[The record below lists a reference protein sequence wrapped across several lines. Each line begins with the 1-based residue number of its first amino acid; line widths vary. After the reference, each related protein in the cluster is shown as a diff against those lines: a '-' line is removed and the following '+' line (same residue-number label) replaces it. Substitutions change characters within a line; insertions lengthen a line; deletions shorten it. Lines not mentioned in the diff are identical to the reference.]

1 MQGRMKTMELV
12 SDFDAIKFKDRLTTS
27 MLLQMA
33 IRLTFIVILVA
44 GATYWHITTIYET
57 QVVETLE
64 KYIKERSDKESL
76 IFELAAENHQVFKN
90 NFIDAFNSNINV
102 SDNEFTQRFITQQDG
117 TTRLQAEAFYGLSTA
132 QGDQLKNLT
141 GYIGSQAP
149 IEDQTFRN
157 KVNIS
162 YHLLAQYGPAWTNRF
177 ESLYVAMPE
186 NVALLYWPEL
196 PWGLDAEPQL
206 DITKEQW
213 YTIATQEN
221 NPQRSPVWTGLYF
234 DKTAKDWMVSLETP
248 VDLNSQHLI
257 TIGHDILL
265 VDVIDR
271 IIHDK
276 LEGTYNFLV
285 SVDGQIIVHPN
296 DEKIMKSGA
305 NELPTSTQNDPHLKS
320 MINKI
325 ITASQQTDENVLIN
339 FDETEQAWMAIARIN
354 GPDWLLVTVY
364 PKKLVITAARSTA
377 HFVLIIG
384 LLSLIVE
391 MLMLYFV
398 TLNKVVNPLKM
409 FGRAS
414 AEIGQANYQLVARGD
429 LELPSHRKDE
439 MGILA
444 NVFKSMAGRIFE
456 YSTTLEQKVSER
468 TSELVE
474 SHKRAEIASKA
485 KSNFLAHMSHEV
497 RTPMNAIIGLSQLML
512 KTSLDKRQRDF
523 MEKVLSSSDVL
534 LNTIN
539 DVLDYSKIEANKL
552 TLDEFQFDL
561 RDVLRRV
568 TNISA
573 YKAQSKGVELLL
585 DVDEKVPFHWIGD
598 PTRLGQ
604 ILINL
609 ASNAVKFTEKGEVVI
624 RVKLLE
630 QQGQLST
637 LRFSIID
644 TGIGIDHHRLNQLFS
659 PFTQIDSSITRKYG
673 GTGLGL
679 AICRQLTELMNGRIW
694 VDSEINKGSQFH
706 FTCKIKPNNG
716 SNSQRWPS
724 YNKLKGM
731 QALVV
736 DDNAMAREVLA
747 DILSSLGIEVTTVAD
762 GYAALDELE
771 SATSSDSPYDVVF
784 LDWNI
789 PAINGVET
797 AKKIENNINIKPPV
811 AMLMVT
817 AYDVDR
823 VETDA
828 HQANIK
834 KIISKPV
841 DASGIHDSLAEI
853 FFQEKIPRPTST
865 NRELNLLGSLDL
877 SVLRD
882 SRILVVDDSALNRE
896 VAREFLVDVGIK
908 VSTASNGE
916 QAIRMIKQANY
927 DLVLMDVQMPVMDGL
942 TATQIIREDNQ
953 YKQLPI
959 IAMTAHAS
967 PDDYKRSLDSGMND
981 HLNKPIDHQLLYRT
995 ITRWIDASASI
1006 NQFDADE
1013 PDSYLSFS
1021 EQDKT
1026 SEPTSTEKEDT
1037 FPIELPGFD
1046 TSIGLKRH
1054 NHKADLYLR
1063 MLNLFYKEY
1072 RNIEQE
1078 IREEKS
1084 QGNFTYLHR
1093 LFHTI
1098 KSSAASLGEAT
1109 LSELASTLEK
1119 LMHNLAVPVDKEL
1132 DEKIEQELA
1141 LFFTQFNHSLASLTQ
1156 LQVEESSTIT
1166 SSDVDDSKRVKQL
1179 IHQLNEL
1186 LEDDNAAA
1194 EKLIH
1199 MLKATSATKDH
1210 NDALES
1216 ILLEIQDVDYFSA
1229 SKKLKILAQQIG

>member
-1 MQGRMKTMELV
+1 MHGRMKTMESA
-12 SDFDAIKFKDRLTTS
+12 SDFDAIKLKDRLTTS

-33 IRLTFIVILVA
+33 IRLTFIVVLVA
-44 GATYWHITTIYET
+44 GATYWHITTIYES
-57 QVVETLE
+57 QVVETLK

-90 NFIDAFNSNINV
+90 HFVEAFNSDIDV
-102 SDNEFTQRFITQQDG
+102 SENEFIQRFITQEDG
-117 TTRLQAEAFYGLSTA
+117 TTRLQAETYYGLRTA

-141 GYIGSQAP
+141 AYIGRGAP
-149 IEDQTFRN
+149 VEAQTFRN

-177 ESLYVAMPE
+177 ESLYVSMPE
-186 NVALLYWPEL
+186 NVAMLYWPGL
-196 PWGLDAEPQL
+196 PWGLDADPEL
-206 DITKEQW
+206 DITQEQW
-213 YTIATQEN
+213 YTIATEAN
-221 NPQRSPVWTGLYF
+221 NPQRKPVWTGLYF

-248 VDLNSQHLI
+248 VDLESQHLI

-285 SVDGQIIVHPN
+285 SLDGQIIVHPN
-296 DEKIMKSGA
+296 DEKIMKSGID
-305 NELPTSTQNDPHLKS
+305 ELPTSAQNDPKLKT
-320 MINKI
+320 MVNKI
-325 ITASQQTDENVLIN
+325 ITANQAADENVIIN
-339 FDETEQAWMAIARIN
+339 FDEAEQAWMAIARIK

-364 PKKLVITAARSTA
+364 PQKLVIAAARSTA

-384 LLSLIVE
+384 LFSLVVE
-391 MLMLYFV
+391 MLMLYVV
-398 TLNKVVNPLKM
+398 TLNKVVIPLKM

-414 AEIGQANYQLVARGD
+414 AEIGQANYQLVAGGD

-444 NVFKSMAGRIFE
+444 NVFKSMAARIFE

-585 DVDEKVPFHWIGD
+585 DVDKRVPFHWIGD

-609 ASNAVKFTEKGEVVI
+609 ASNAVKFTEKGEVII

-630 QQGQLST
+630 QQEQLST

-644 TGIGIDHHRLNQLFS
+644 TGIGIDHQRIDQLFS

-679 AICRQLTELMNGRIW
+679 AICRQLTELMSGRIW
-694 VDSEINKGSQFH
+694 VDSEIDKGSQFH
-706 FTCKIKPNNG
+706 FTCKIQPNTGN
-716 SNSQRWPS
+716 NTQRWPS

-747 DILSSLGIEVTTVAD
+747 DILISLGIEVTTVAD
-762 GYAALDELE
+762 GYAAIDELE
-771 SATSSDSPYDVVF
+771 SATSKDNPFDVVF

-797 AKKIENNINIKPPV
+797 AKKIEGNSRIKAPV

-823 VETDA
+823 VESDA

-841 DASGIHDSLAEI
+841 DASGIHDSLVEI
-853 FFQEKIPRPTST
+853 FFQEKISRPVTA
-865 NRELNLLGSLDL
+865 NRELNLLGNLDL
-877 SVLRD
+877 NALRG
-882 SRILVVDDSALNRE
+882 SRVLVVDDSALNRE
-896 VAREFLVDVGIK
+896 VAKEFLVDVGIK

-916 QAIRMIKQANY
+916 EAVNMIKQHSY
-927 DLVLMDVQMPVMDGL
+927 DLVLMDVQMPIMDGL
-942 TATQIIREDNQ
+942 TATQIIRKDIK

-967 PDDYKRSLDSGMND
+967 PDDYKRSLDNGMND
-981 HLNKPIDHQLLYRT
+981 HLNKPIEHQLLYRT
-995 ITRWIDASASI
+995 ITRWIDASATI
-1006 NQFDADE
+1006 NSFDADDPDE
-1013 PDSYLSFS
+1013 PDEYSISN
-1021 EQDKT
+1021 EQAKT
-1026 SEPTSTEKEDT
+1026 EQSDD
-1037 FPIELPGFD
+1037 FPIALSGFD
-1046 TSIGLKRH
+1046 TAIGLKQH
-1054 NHKADLYLR
+1054 NHKTDLYIR
-1063 MLNLFYKEY
+1063 MLNLFYDEY
-1072 RNIEQE
+1072 LNVEQD
-1078 IREEKS
+1078 ILQSKKQRD
-1084 QGNFTYLHR
+1084 FDHLHR

-1098 KSSAASLGEAT
+1098 KSSAASLGEIT
-1109 LSELASTLEK
+1109 LSRLAEQLEK
-1119 LMHNLAVPVDKEL
+1119 L
-1132 DEKIEQELA
+1132 
-1141 LFFTQFNHSLASLTQ
+1141 T
-1156 LQVEESSTIT
+1156 
-1166 SSDVDDSKRVKQL
+1166 
-1179 IHQLNEL
+1179 NEL
-1186 LEDDNAAA
+1186 LNHIDKENSEMLEQQIPLFIAQLNSSLTSLSVLKKEQKKTHSISKIDDSQLIKKLISQLNQLLDDDNAAA
-1194 EKLIH
+1194 ESIINKLRT
-1199 MLKATSATKDH
+1199 TSVMDRH

-1216 ILLEIQDVDYFSA
+1216 ILIEIQDVNYSNA
-1229 SKKLKILAQQIG
+1229 SKQLTILAQQIDE

>member
-1 MQGRMKTMELV
+1 MKAVEPV
-12 SDFDAIKFKDRLTTS
+12 SDFDAIKLKDRLTTS

-33 IRLTFIVILVA
+33 IRLAFIVVLVA
-44 GATYWHITTIYET
+44 GATYWHITTIYEA
-57 QVVETLE
+57 QVVETLK

-76 IFELAAENHQVFKN
+76 IFELAAENHKVFKN
-90 NFIDAFNSNINV
+90 HFVDAFNSKINV
-102 SDNEFTQRFITQQDG
+102 TESEFNQRFINQEDG
-117 TTRLQAEAFYGLSTA
+117 TTRLQPETYYGLRTA
-132 QGDQLKNLT
+132 QGDQLRNLT
-141 GYIGSQAP
+141 GYIGRSAP
-149 IEDQTFRN
+149 ITDQVFRN

-186 NVALLYWPEL
+186 NVALLYWPGL
-196 PWGLDAEPQL
+196 PWGLDAEPDL
-206 DITKEQW
+206 DITQEQW
-213 YTIATQEN
+213 YTIATEEQ

-248 VDLNSQHLI
+248 VDLNSTHLI

-276 LEGTYNFLV
+276 LEGTYNLLV
-285 SVDGQIIVHPN
+285 SLDGQIIVHPN
-296 DEKIMKSGA
+296 DEEMMKSGID
-305 NELPTSTQNDPHLKS
+305 ELPTSVQNDPKLKA
-320 MINKI
+320 MIDKI
-325 ITASQQTDENVLIN
+325 ITANNEHNENVLIH
-339 FDETEQAWMAIARIN
+339 FDDVEQAWMAIARIN

-364 PKKLVITAARSTA
+364 PKKLVVTAARSTA

-409 FGRAS
+409 FGEAS

-429 LELPSHRKDE
+429 IELPSHRKDE

-444 NVFKSMAGRIFE
+444 NVFKSMAARIYE

-474 SHKRAEIASKA
+474 SHKKAEIASKA

-552 TLDEFQFDL
+552 TLDEFEFDL

-585 DVDEKVPFHWIGD
+585 DVDKSVPFHWVGD

-604 ILINL
+604 VLINL
-609 ASNAVKFTEKGEVVI
+609 ASNAVKFTEEGEVII
-624 RVKLLE
+624 RVKLLD
-630 QQGQLST
+630 QQSELST

-644 TGIGIDHHRLNQLFS
+644 TGIGIDSQRLNQLFS

-679 AICRQLTELMNGRIW
+679 AICRQLTELMSGRIW

-706 FTCKIKPNNG
+706 FTCKIRQSNG
-716 SNSQRWPS
+716 NKAQRWPLYS
-724 YNKLKGM
+724 KLKGM

-747 DILSSLGIEVTTVAD
+747 DILISLGLEVKTVAE
-762 GYAALDELE
+762 GYAAIDELE
-771 SATSSDSPYDVVF
+771 SATSRGNSYDVVF

-797 AKKIENNINIKPPV
+797 AKKIEGNIRIKAPV

-823 VETDA
+823 VESDA

-853 FFQEKIPRPTST
+853 LFQETISRPIAA
-865 NRELNLLGSLDL
+865 NRELNLLANLDL
-877 SVLRD
+877 NALRG
-882 SRILVVDDSALNRE
+882 SHILVVDDSALNRE
-896 VAREFLVDVGIK
+896 VAKEFLIDVGMR

-916 QAIRMIKQANY
+916 QAVDMVRNHSY
-927 DLVLMDVQMPVMDGL
+927 DLVLMDVQMPIMDGL
-942 TATQIIREDNQ
+942 TATQIIRKDVQ
-953 YKQLPI
+953 YKSLPI

-967 PDDYKRSLDSGMND
+967 PDDYKRSLDAGMND

-995 ITRWIDASASI
+995 ITRWIDASATI
-1006 NQFDADE
+1006 HPFDADDGSDE
-1013 PDSYLSFS
+1013 TSHKN
-1021 EQDKT
+1021 EQEQM
-1026 SEPTSTEKEDT
+1026 SQLAY
-1037 FPIELPGFD
+1037 FPVKLAGFD
-1046 TSIGLKRH
+1046 TSVGLKQH
-1054 NHKADLYLR
+1054 NQKSELYLR
-1063 MLNLFYKEY
+1063 MLNLFYDEY
-1072 RNIEQE
+1072 KDIEQE
-1078 IREEKS
+1078 VFSNKE
-1084 QGNFTYLHR
+1084 QGDYESLHR

-1098 KSSAASLGEAT
+1098 KSSAASLGERQ
-1109 LSELASTLEK
+1109 LSLLSGELEK
-1119 LMHNLAVPVDKEL
+1119 ISNELVSHIDEYKKGEFDDKLKMFQSHLRKSLIEL
-1132 DEKIEQELA
+1132 RTLRREDKGGGVNNNI
-1141 LFFTQFNHSLASLTQ
+1141 
-1156 LQVEESSTIT
+1156 
-1166 SSDVDDSKRVKQL
+1166 DDSQL
-1179 IHQLNEL
+1179 IKKLIAQLNDL

-1194 EKLIH
+1194 EKLINK
-1199 MLKATSATKDH
+1199 LRTTSAVVQH

-1216 ILLEIQDVDYFSA
+1216 ILLEIQEVNYLSA
-1229 SKKLKILAQQIG
+1229 SEKLKVLAQQIGE